1 MRKNALIAVLLL
13 IVLWFGSAI
22 VRLENERYAL
32 SLDMCGTLKPED
44 VSKLTLREDCLRS
57 VETRTSPMYH
67 LLYGLKL
74 I

>member
-1 MRKNALIAVLLL
+1 MGKNILVAALLL
-13 IVLWFGSAI
+13 VVLWFGSAI
-22 VRLENERYAL
+22 IRLENERYAL

-44 VSKLTLREDCLRS
+44 VAKLPTREDCLRS
-57 VETRTSPMYH
+57 VETRTGAVYH

>member
-1 MRKNALIAVLLL
+1 MRKNILIVVLL
-13 IVLWFGSAI
+13 IVVVWFGSAI

-44 VSKLTLREDCLRS
+44 VSKLSERQDCLRS
-57 VETRTSPMYH
+57 VETRTGAMYH